1 MLDTIKQFFKSPE
14 VSLSEHLQLK
24 AELQSLKIQ
33 NEEYKRRLLFQQTTH
48 HEVPVSGF
56 DDLRTVPTEPKKRA
70 QYIADVTIFYDNI
83 LHRKLKTSIAE
94 LRALLSNIGRQ
105 EGTPLSMPRNEYDM
119 FLRGMEAM
127 CWKMH
132 DWAKGL
138 EAETQQALQDKENDY
153 GGIR

>member
-1 MLDTIKQFFKSPE
+1 MMNIFKGLFKGHE
-14 VSLSEHLQLK
+14 VSLTEHLQLR

-48 HEVPVSGF
+48 HEVPISGF
-56 DDLRTVPTEPKKRA
+56 DDLRTAPVEPKKRA
-70 QYIADVTIFYDNI
+70 QYIADVTIFFDNI

-94 LRALLSNIGRQ
+94 VRSLLSNIGRQ

-119 FLRGMEAM
+119 FLRGMEAAF
-127 CWKMH
+127 WKMH
-132 DWAKGL
+132 DWAKSL
-138 EAETQQALQDKENDY
+138 EAETQQGLQDKENDY